1 MTLTPIGYM
10 PRIADTRL
18 KFMLDSFGAVC
29 VEGPKWCGKTWFSLN
44 QCNSAT
50 LIGDPRNNFE
60 TRNRVMID
68 VDYAFRGDRPHL
80 IDEWQE
86 VPSLW
91 DATRFNVD
99 KYNEKG
105 IYVLTGSSTPVYK
118 GIYHSGAGRIGR
130 MRMRTMSLYESGDSD
145 GSVTLS
151 SIFDG
156 TFSGTDPKEVS
167 LERLIYLTV
176 RGGWPGNIGIEA
188 HNAEES
194 VRNYLLTAVEDAS
207 RLDGIFRISD
217 KIAMVIRSL
226 ARNESTLAS
235 GSRILTDISDN
246 ETGSISD
253 KTLKEYMG
261 VLDRLFIIE
270 NQPPFDPNMRPS
282 VRVGKSVKRHLTDP
296 ALSAAALGFTC
307 EMLEKDLLSYGFL
320 FEAMCERDLQIYSE
334 AIGGRLCHYRDG
346 KGNKIDAVIE
356 LSDGRWGAFEIKL
369 GANMIDEAAKNLVRL
384 QKFFIADGNARPPSV
399 LCVICG
405 MTSFAYR
412 RADGVYVVP
421 ITSLKP

>member
-1 MTLTPIGYM
+1 
-10 PRIADTRL
+10 
-18 KFMLDSFGAVC
+18 
-29 VEGPKWCGKTWFSLN
+29 
-44 QCNSAT
+44 
-50 LIGDPRNNFE
+50 
-60 TRNRVMID
+60 MID

-105 IYVLTGSSTPVYK
+105 IYVLTGSSTPIYK

-176 RGGWPGNIGIEA
+176 RGGWPGNIWIEA

-194 VRNYLLTAVEDAS
+194 VRNYLLTVVEDAS

-217 KIAMVIRSL
+217 KIATVIRSL
-226 ARNESTLAS
+226 ARNESMLAS

-282 VRVGKSVKRHLTDP
+282 IRVGKSVKRHLTDP

-369 GANMIDEAAKNLVRL
+369 GANMIREFGTL
-384 QKFFIADGNARPPSV
+384 P
-399 LCVICG
+399 
-405 MTSFAYR
+405 
-412 RADGVYVVP
+412 
-421 ITSLKP
+421 